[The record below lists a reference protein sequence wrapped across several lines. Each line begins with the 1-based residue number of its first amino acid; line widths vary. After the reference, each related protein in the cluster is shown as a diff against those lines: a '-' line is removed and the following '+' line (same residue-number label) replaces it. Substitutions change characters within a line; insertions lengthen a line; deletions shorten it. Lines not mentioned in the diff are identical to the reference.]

1 MGINFA
7 LFLDNA
13 ATITAAVAAIVSV
26 VLGAF
31 TFRGRYKIKQLEQK
45 IEYLKKKVDR
55 VTSTVDPESD
65 RRLIKDAEKSVQI
78 LGINALGPLHH
89 AREAMIKFL
98 KVRKGILHIV
108 LLDPESTVF
117 RDREDHERDAF
128 KRILTEWKASL
139 TILMDIKGNS
149 KGHIEIKLRSEPPD
163 RSLLI
168 IDAIG
173 GPETKSKMLIN
184 YYPEQLGMRG
194 YSGAQFLSEYVAE
207 RDRDSFFR
215 NTSYFDQCWQESK
228 PTDMDILFQ
237 KYVLGKDE
245 S

>member
-1 MGINFA
+1 MVDFA
-7 LFLDNA
+7 SFLDSTA
-13 ATITAAVAAIVSV
+13 KITAAVVTFASIA
-26 VLGAF
+26 LGAF
-31 TFRGRYKIKQLEQK
+31 TFRGRYKIKQLKQE
-45 IEYLKKKVDR
+45 IEYLKKKVHR

-65 RRLIKDAEKSVQI
+65 RRLIESAEKSIQI

-98 KVRKGILHIV
+98 RASGGILHIV

-117 RDREDHERDAF
+117 RDREEHERDGF

-139 TILMDIKGNS
+139 TILMDIKANS
-149 KGHIEIKLRSEPPD
+149 KGHIEIKLRSDPPD

-184 YYPEQLGMRG
+184 YYPEQSGMRG

-215 NTSYFDQCWQESK
+215 NTSYFDQCWQESE
-228 PTDMDILFQ
+228 PTDLDILFQ
-237 KYVLGKDE
+237 EYVLGKDE